1 MPTKRTIKKKKPVKK
16 RIQKG
21 KGFFNDVIMPRL
33 PELHYISPFWLK
45 RHNFTGPG
53 TKLDKRLDKDKK
65 PLPSSIPIN
74 EVDRAAYYHD
84 LAYENMKDLPSR
96 RIADNAMIDD
106 LDAIRRDSK
115 VDFRT
120 RGDAFLVGLAMKAK
134 RFFGLGKKK
143 HTSVVTRKKTT
154 RRPKRKTKK

>member
-1 MPTKRTIKKKKPVKK
+1 MPVKKKKVVHTSVVTRK
-16 RIQKG
+16 RKRVQKG
-21 KGFFNDVIMPRL
+21 RGFFNDYIMPRL
-33 PELHYISPFWLK
+33 PELHYYSPFWFK

-84 LAYENMKDLPSR
+84 LAYENMRDLPSR

-106 LDAIRRDSK
+106 LDAIRKDSK
-115 VDFRT
+115 ADWRT
-120 RGDAFLVGLAMKAK
+120 RGDAFLVGLAMKTK
-134 RFFGLGKKK
+134 RFLGLGKKK
-143 HTSVVTRKKTT
+143 RKTKISTK
-154 RRPKRKTKK
+154 RPKRKTKK